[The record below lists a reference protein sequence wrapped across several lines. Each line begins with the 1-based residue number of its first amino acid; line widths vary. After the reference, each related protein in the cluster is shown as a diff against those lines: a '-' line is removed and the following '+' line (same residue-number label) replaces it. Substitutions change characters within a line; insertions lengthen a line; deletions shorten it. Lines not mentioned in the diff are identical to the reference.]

1 MDPTRMS
8 RVPNLAPLMIT
19 VFTLTG
25 LLTVALFWS
34 MSR

>member
-1 MDPTRMS
+1 MNPTHMS
-8 RVPNLAPLMIT
+8 RAPNIAPLMLV
-19 VFTLTG
+19 VFALSS

>member
-1 MDPTRMS
+1 MNPTRMS
-8 RVPNLAPLMIT
+8 RVPNIGRVMVA
-19 VFTLTG
+19 VFALSG